1 MLHRISRS
9 LLGIGNTKRKLLLMA
24 LDSALLVL
32 AVAAAYWLRTNVWYL
47 PNNAILLTYPLA
59 PLTALPVFL
68 MFSLYRYSI
77 RYLGN
82 NAIWQMLLAV
92 SLATLLWSLAIAL
105 LQIEAVPRSVYIIY
119 WLLALVGIVGLRYL
133 GRWLASS
140 DDDET
145 LSHRQKRTLIY
156 GAGSAGRLALQALVN
171 SEYKVIAF
179 VDDDAKRQGRIID
192 SYTVYRADGLQQL
205 VSKLKIDSV
214 LLAMPSISG
223 NRRREIISSI
233 EALSLEIRSL
243 PSLGD
248 LASGK
253 LSLSNI
259 RPVDITDLLG
269 REPVPPIAELLS
281 AQVHERRVLV
291 SGAGGSIG
299 AELARQI
306 VAAQPSQLILVDFNE
321 YGLYRCTQELQAQSD
336 NLTSCLG
343 DLTNANWVNELIAE
357 QQPDTVFHAAA
368 YKHVP
373 LLESN
378 AINGFRNNVLSSYN
392 LSTACAQH
400 QVSNFTLVSSD
411 KAVNPQSVMGLS
423 KRYAELLTLSLQQQ
437 YPKSIFSVVR
447 FGNVLNSSGSVI
459 PLFRQQI
466 AAGGPLTVTDKN
478 MTRYFMTI
486 SEAASLVIQAGAMAS
501 AGDIFVLDMG
511 KPVSIYD
518 LAVKMVHLSGL
529 SVYNSKTQLGD
540 IAIELTGMRP
550 GEKLHE
556 VLSYSDNFGATRH
569 AKILKVEEQP
579 ELFADV
585 AGQLAQIQADLAAGK
600 LPDY

>member
-205 VSKLKIDSV
+205 VNKLKIDSV

-269 REPVPPIAELLS
+269 REPVPPIAQLLS

-392 LSTACAQH
+392 LSTACGQH

-423 KRYAELLTLSLQQQ
+423 KRYAELITLSLQQQ

-600 LPDY
+600 LPAY

>member
-92 SLATLLWSLAIAL
+92 SLSTLLWSLAIAL

-392 LSTACAQH
+392 LSAACAQH

-518 LAVKMVHLSGL
+518 LAVKMLHLSGL
-529 SVYNSKTQLGD
+529 SVYNPKTKLGD
-540 IAIELTGMRP
+540 IAIELTGIRP

-556 VLSYSDNFGATRH
+556 VLSYSDNFSATRH

-600 LPDY
+600 LPAY

>member
-1 MLHRISRS
+1 M
-9 LLGIGNTKRKLLLMA
+9 
-24 LDSALLVL
+24 
-32 AVAAAYWLRTNVWYL
+32 
-47 PNNAILLTYPLA
+47 
-59 PLTALPVFL
+59 
-68 MFSLYRYSI
+68 
-77 RYLGN
+77 
-82 NAIWQMLLAV
+82 
-92 SLATLLWSLAIAL
+92 
-105 LQIEAVPRSVYIIY
+105 
-119 WLLALVGIVGLRYL
+119 
-133 GRWLASS
+133 
-140 DDDET
+140 
-145 LSHRQKRTLIY
+145 
-156 GAGSAGRLALQALVN
+156 
-171 SEYKVIAF
+171 
-179 VDDDAKRQGRIID
+179 
-192 SYTVYRADGLQQL
+192 
-205 VSKLKIDSV
+205 
-214 LLAMPSISG
+214 
-223 NRRREIISSI
+223 
-233 EALSLEIRSL
+233 
-243 PSLGD
+243 
-248 LASGK
+248 
-253 LSLSNI
+253 
-259 RPVDITDLLG
+259 
-269 REPVPPIAELLS
+269 
-281 AQVHERRVLV
+281 LV

-392 LSTACAQH
+392 LSAACGQH

-423 KRYAELLTLSLQQQ
+423 KRYAELLILSLQQQ

-466 AAGGPLTVTDKN
+466 AAGGPVTVTDKN

-501 AGDIFVLDMG
+501 AGDIFVLNMG

-540 IAIELTGMRP
+540 IAIELIGMRP

-556 VLSYSDNFGATRH
+556 VLSYSDNFSATRH

-600 LPDY
+600 LPAY

>member
-92 SLATLLWSLAIAL
+92 SLSTLLWSLAIAL

-269 REPVPPIAELLS
+269 REPVPPIAQLLS

-529 SVYNSKTQLGD
+529 SVYNPKTKLGD
-540 IAIELTGMRP
+540 IAIELTGIRP

-556 VLSYSDNFGATRH
+556 VLSYSDNFSATRH

-600 LPDY
+600 LPAY

>member
-529 SVYNSKTQLGD
+529 SVYNPKTKLGD
-540 IAIELTGMRP
+540 IAIELTGIRP

-556 VLSYSDNFGATRH
+556 VLSYSDNFSATRH

-600 LPDY
+600 LPAY

>member
-179 VDDDAKRQGRIID
+179 VDDDARRQGRIID

-214 LLAMPSISG
+214 LLAIPSISG

-269 REPVPPIAELLS
+269 REPVPPIAQLIS

-336 NLTSCLG
+336 NLTGCLG
-343 DLTNANWVNELIAE
+343 DLTNTHWVNELIAE
-357 QQPDTVFHAAA
+357 QKPDTVFHAAA

-392 LSTACAQH
+392 LSTACGQH

-423 KRYAELLTLSLQQQ
+423 KRYAELITLSLQQQ

-486 SEAASLVIQAGAMAS
+486 GEAASLVIQAGAMAS

-529 SVYNSKTQLGD
+529 SVYNPKTKLGD
-540 IAIELTGMRP
+540 IAIELTGIRP

-556 VLSYSDNFGATRH
+556 VLSYSDNFSATRH

-600 LPDY
+600 LPAY

>member
-92 SLATLLWSLAIAL
+92 SLAALLWSLAIAL
-105 LQIEAVPRSVYIIY
+105 LQIEQVPRSVYIIY

-156 GAGSAGRLALQALVN
+156 GSGSAGRLALQALVN

-179 VDDDAKRQGRIID
+179 VDDDAKHQGRIID
-192 SYTVYRADGLQQL
+192 SYAVYRADGLQQL

-269 REPVPPIAELLS
+269 REPVPPIAELIS

-343 DLTNANWVNELIAE
+343 DLTNARWVNELIAE

-466 AAGGPLTVTDKN
+466 AAGGPVTVTDKN

>member
-343 DLTNANWVNELIAE
+343 DLTNAHWVNELIAE

-392 LSTACAQH
+392 LSAACGQH

-466 AAGGPLTVTDKN
+466 AAGGPVTVTDKN

>member
-92 SLATLLWSLAIAL
+92 SLAALLWSLAIAL
-105 LQIEAVPRSVYIIY
+105 LQIEQVPRSVYIIY

-179 VDDDAKRQGRIID
+179 VDDDAKHQGRIID
-192 SYTVYRADGLQQL
+192 SYAVYRADGLQQL

-392 LSTACAQH
+392 LSTACGQH

-423 KRYAELLTLSLQQQ
+423 KRYAELITLSLQQQ

-600 LPDY
+600 LPAY

>member
-133 GRWLASS
+133 GRWLTSS
-140 DDDET
+140 DDDDT

-205 VSKLKIDSV
+205 VNKLKIDSV

-269 REPVPPIAELLS
+269 REPVPPIAQLLS

-392 LSTACAQH
+392 LSTACGQH

-423 KRYAELLTLSLQQQ
+423 KRYAELITLSLQQQ

-486 SEAASLVIQAGAMAS
+486 GEAASLVIQAGAMAS

-556 VLSYSDNFGATRH
+556 VLSYSDNFSATRH

-600 LPDY
+600 LPAY

>member
-133 GRWLASS
+133 GRWLTSS
-140 DDDET
+140 DDDDT

-205 VSKLKIDSV
+205 VNKLKIDSV

-269 REPVPPIAELLS
+269 REPVPPIAELIS

-336 NLTSCLG
+336 NLTGCLG
-343 DLTNANWVNELIAE
+343 DLTNAHWVNELIAE

-392 LSTACAQH
+392 LSAACGQH

>member
-140 DDDET
+140 DDDDT

-269 REPVPPIAELLS
+269 REPVPPIAELIS

-336 NLTSCLG
+336 NLTICLG
-343 DLTNANWVNELIAE
+343 DLTNTHWVNELIAE
-357 QQPDTVFHAAA
+357 QKPDTVFHAAA

-392 LSTACAQH
+392 LSAACGQH

-466 AAGGPLTVTDKN
+466 AAGGPVTVTDKN

>member
-92 SLATLLWSLAIAL
+92 SLSTLLWSLAIAL

-205 VSKLKIDSV
+205 VNKLKIDSV

-269 REPVPPIAELLS
+269 REPVPPIAELIS

-466 AAGGPLTVTDKN
+466 AAGGPVTVTDKN

-556 VLSYSDNFGATRH
+556 VLSYSDNFSATRH

-600 LPDY
+600 LPAY

>member
-105 LQIEAVPRSVYIIY
+105 LQIGAVPRSVYIIY

-140 DDDET
+140 DDDDT

-179 VDDDAKRQGRIID
+179 VDDDARRQGRIID
-192 SYTVYRADGLQQL
+192 SYTVYRADSLQQL

-269 REPVPPIAELLS
+269 REPVPPIAELIS

-343 DLTNANWVNELIAE
+343 DLTNARWVNELIAE

-466 AAGGPLTVTDKN
+466 AAGGPVTVTDKD

-529 SVYNSKTQLGD
+529 SVYNPKTQLGD
-540 IAIELTGMRP
+540 IAIELTGIRP

-556 VLSYSDNFGATRH
+556 VLSYSDNFSATRH

-585 AGQLAQIQADLAAGK
+585 AGQLGQIQADLAAGK

>member
-140 DDDET
+140 DDDDT

-529 SVYNSKTQLGD
+529 SVYNPKTKLGD
-540 IAIELTGMRP
+540 IAIELTGIRP

-556 VLSYSDNFGATRH
+556 VLSYSDNFSATRH

-600 LPDY
+600 LPAY

>member
-92 SLATLLWSLAIAL
+92 SLSTLLWSLAIAL

-269 REPVPPIAELLS
+269 REPVPPIAELIS

-336 NLTSCLG
+336 NLTGCLG
-343 DLTNANWVNELIAE
+343 DLTNAHWVNELIAE

-392 LSTACAQH
+392 LSAACGQH

-423 KRYAELLTLSLQQQ
+423 KRYAELITLSLQQQ

-486 SEAASLVIQAGAMAS
+486 GEAASLVIQAGAMAS

-556 VLSYSDNFGATRH
+556 VLSYSDNFSATRH

-600 LPDY
+600 LPAY

>member
-92 SLATLLWSLAIAL
+92 SLSTLLWSLAIAL

-336 NLTSCLG
+336 NLTICLG
-343 DLTNANWVNELIAE
+343 DLTNTHWVNELIAE
-357 QQPDTVFHAAA
+357 QKPDTVFHAAA

-392 LSTACAQH
+392 LSAACGQH

-466 AAGGPLTVTDKN
+466 AAGGPVTVTDKN